1 MKAPN
6 VALGSILPNVKCR
19 VAKKE
24 NNFLSRP
31 TSDPRPSR
39 SLGARPRFRLRTGGT
54 THGP

>member
-31 TSDPRPSR
+31 TSDPRPSL
-39 SLGARPRFRLRTGGT
+39 SLGARPPFRLRTGGT